1 MSPSLCEIP
10 TCPAP
15 ATAAFLRSPEAGAGL
30 GDRTGGDVM
39 SGEAAWA
46 DEVTNTGV
54 SRAGFTTALSDGDL
68 ALTARLSRQGLNLT
82 PGDPDL
88 LRLLLVT
95 QLGLRDVDGAQET
108 ADILSAA
115 PLSPDTLDALI
126 SARLAASRIAMAR
139 DLVARAVAEGCVP
152 AWALEA
158 ARARIAL
165 HQNDLSAARAILV
178 RGIERTPGA
187 ASLRTLMLEV
197 LMAGGNAAHAREVTT
212 RLGAP
217 PTAPGPEVARAGQGR
232 RSRAAESRG

>member
-1 MSPSLCEIP
+1 M
-10 TCPAP
+10 
-15 ATAAFLRSPEAGAGL
+15 
-30 GDRTGGDVM
+30 GGDLM

-46 DEVTNTGV
+46 DNGATANV
-54 SRAGFTTALSDGDL
+54 SGGAFTTALSEGDL
-68 ALTARLSRQGLNLT
+68 ALTARLSRQSLDLT

-108 ADILSAA
+108 ADTLSAA
-115 PLSPDTLDALI
+115 PLSSDTLDALI
-126 SARLAASRIAMAR
+126 SARLAAGRIAMAR
-139 DLVARAVAEGCVP
+139 DLVARAVAQGGVP
-152 AWALEA
+152 EWALEA

-217 PTAPGPEVARAGQGR
+217 PTAPGPEVARSRQGPS
-232 RSRAAESRG
+232 SRAADSRG